1 MGAGGSREQTYEVYE
16 RYVPGE
22 VLCALKEGCI
32 VNAPSRLYD
41 ELRRGLLWKV
51 THDGRVLKA
60 VRDLRPYEAS
70 LATWASS
77 SGVIGLRDL
86 SPLKEGLRAIVR
98 MDGNVLRLFTP
109 EDSFHAAVEVDE
121 LLRTELNNVH
131 IDWYRTGDL
140 MREIFHVHG

>member
-1 MGAGGSREQTYEVYE
+1 M
-16 RYVPGE
+16 
-22 VLCALKEGCI
+22 

-51 THDGRVLKA
+51 THDGRVTKA
-60 VRDLRPYEAS
+60 VSDLRPYEAS
-70 LATWASS
+70 LAKWASS